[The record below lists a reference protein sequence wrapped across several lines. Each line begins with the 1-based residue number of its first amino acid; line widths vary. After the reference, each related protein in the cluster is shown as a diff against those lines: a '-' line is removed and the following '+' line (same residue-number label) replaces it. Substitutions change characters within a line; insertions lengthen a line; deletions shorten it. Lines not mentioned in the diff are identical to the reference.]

1 MLNDTSRLI
10 FIISAPSGAGK
21 TTLIHRVMAR
31 DPYLAFSIS
40 HTTRP
45 MRDGEIDGRDY
56 YFITR
61 DEFQGLI
68 SEGAFVEWAN
78 VYGELYGTTKR
89 EIDRLH
95 RLGKD
100 VVLDIDIQG
109 AMQVMKKVDRQKWVS
124 IFILPPD
131 MDTLKQ
137 RLISRGKD
145 PADHIERRLS
155 EARKEILQAKKYD
168 FQVIND
174 NLQSTVDELISI
186 IEMERTKR
194 KLN

>member
-145 PADHIERRLS
+145 PVDHIERRLS